1 MQPVKCYKNTMKPIF
16 IYLYYLEN
24 PSISIFEIK
33 RTDLPEDA
41 DISIIF
47 HWLMFDKQ
55 TLSISKLE
63 FISMDRTENVE
74 ERFFAQG
81 YLKFNAQE
89 GTFIEKFNAGQH
101 KLTKIQEDF
110 PTDYQEIIHNYLT
123 SLATK
128 S

>member
-1 MQPVKCYKNTMKPIF
+1 MKPIF
-16 IYLYYLEN
+16 TYLYYLEN

-47 HWLMFDKQ
+47 QWLMVDKQ
-55 TLSISKLE
+55 SLSVSKLE

-89 GTFIEKFNAGQH
+89 GTFIEKFNTGQH

-110 PTDYQEIIHNYLT
+110 PTDYQDIIQNYLVGLVT
-123 SLATK
+123 ES
-128 S
+128 